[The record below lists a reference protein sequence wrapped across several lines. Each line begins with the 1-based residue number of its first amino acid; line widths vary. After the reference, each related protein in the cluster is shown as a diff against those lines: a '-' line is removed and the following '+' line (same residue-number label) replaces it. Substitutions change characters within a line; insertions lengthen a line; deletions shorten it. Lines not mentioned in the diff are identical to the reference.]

1 MKILMLT
8 GAAASALVLSL
19 PAIAATVPAALPE
32 PPSVTV
38 ARTELDQLKTA
49 EPRPMTG
56 YSRAKFPHWS
66 AQGGACNT
74 REKVLAREGSLVFQD
89 GRCRAISGTWRSAY
103 DGRMIAS
110 ASQVDIDH
118 MVPLA
123 NAWRSGADG
132 WTTEKRG
139 EFANDLK
146 NSQLIGV
153 SAASN
158 RSKGDQSPDQWRP
171 PLVSYWCTYAR
182 AWTDV
187 KFDYGLTVTDAER
200 AALKSMLDTCDA
212 E

>member
-1 MKILMLT
+1 VKILMLT
-8 GAAASALVLSL
+8 GAAVSALVLSL
-19 PAIAATVPAALPE
+19 PAIAATAPAALPE

-38 ARTELDQLKTA
+38 ARAELDQLKTA

-66 AQGGACNT
+66 ARGGACNT

-89 GRCRAISGTWRSAY
+89 DRCRAVSGTWRSAY
-103 DGRMIAS
+103 DGKVIAS
-110 ASQVDIDH
+110 ASQIDIDH

-146 NSQLIGV
+146 NSQLIAV

-187 KFDYGLTVTDAER
+187 KFDYDLTVTDAER
-200 AALKSMLDTCDA
+200 AALKSMLDTCGA